1 MLDTRDE
8 LDAFVADFCRSQR
21 IDDYDMALEA
31 KNRLLEDI
39 ERIQIDLNSE
49 RRDPETGERMTPE
62 RYELWRYGA
71 RRALAAKNAQHRRL
85 KNAIKQVG
93 RRMHKIEVSY
103 DDVIRER
110 QEAIDFTVDLVDAM
124 KRLLDGE
131 ESDGDVRLIEEAEQF
146 LTDMQN

>member
-21 IDDYDMALEA
+21 IDDYDMAIEA

-93 RRMHKIEVSY
+93 RQLHKIEVRY
-103 DDVIRER
+103 DDVVRER
-110 QEAIDFTVDLVDAM
+110 QEAIDFTCDLVDTV
-124 KRLLDGE
+124 KRILAGE
-131 ESDGDVRLIEEAEQF
+131 ESDADIRLVEEAEAF
-146 LTDMQN
+146 LDDVQN